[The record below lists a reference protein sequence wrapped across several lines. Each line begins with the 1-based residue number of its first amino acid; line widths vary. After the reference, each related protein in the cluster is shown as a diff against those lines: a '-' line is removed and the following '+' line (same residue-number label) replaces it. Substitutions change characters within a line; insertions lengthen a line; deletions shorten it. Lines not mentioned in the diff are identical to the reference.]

1 MSPEQKFDKISFIVD
16 TESSIQVLAK
26 ELYLNRRLEFGDY
39 CQKAELIKRGIDL
52 IIEAKQ
58 ELREADLN

>member
-1 MSPEQKFDKISFIVD
+1 LSPEQKFDKISFIVD
-16 TESSIQVLAK
+16 TESSIHVLA
-26 ELYLNRRLEFGDY
+26 EQLHLNRGLEFGDY